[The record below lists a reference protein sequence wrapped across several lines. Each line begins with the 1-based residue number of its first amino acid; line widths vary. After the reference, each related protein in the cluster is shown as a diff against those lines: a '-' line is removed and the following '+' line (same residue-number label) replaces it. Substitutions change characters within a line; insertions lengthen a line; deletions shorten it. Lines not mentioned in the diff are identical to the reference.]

1 MWSLSLTCLYGFSRS
16 PCALSF
22 CSTIALSLCPGV
34 FGRYSSFPLI
44 LQPLQ
49 WLHGLATQLGAH
61 YLLIHRREDRQRQP
75 APFLCWALSAPIILS
90 LSLSLSLSPPPSTL
104 PVKMSPLHFLP
115 SLAPFVF
122 RALSSPPFFSLSL
135 SLSLSLPPQ
144 HFLSK
149 KGATALPPLSRSS
162 HHTLHYSTSSPRCI
176 MSQRVLRGINSSIS
190 IY

>member
-1 MWSLSLTCLYGFSRS
+1 MWSLSLTCLYVFSRS
-16 PCALSF
+16 PCALSV

-61 YLLIHRREDRQRQP
+61 YLLIHRRDDRQRRP
-75 APFLCWALSAPIILS
+75 APFLCRALPAPIILS
-90 LSLSLSLSPPPSTL
+90 LSLSLS
-104 PVKMSPLHFLP
+104 
-115 SLAPFVF
+115 
-122 RALSSPPFFSLSL
+122 
-135 SLSLSLPPQ
+135 PPQ

-149 KGATALPPLSRSS
+149 KDATSLSPLSRSS
-162 HHTLHYSTSSPRCI
+162 HRTLRYSTSSPHCI
-176 MSQRVLRGINSSIS
+176 MSPRVLRGINSSIS

>member
-90 LSLSLSLSPPPSTL
+90 LSLSLSLS
-104 PVKMSPLHFLP
+104 
-115 SLAPFVF
+115 
-122 RALSSPPFFSLSL
+122 
-135 SLSLSLPPQ
+135 LPPQ